1 MKLASVIV
9 GMVLCFALGLVIAQR
24 TAVAQAPSSSPS
36 LFAPEAQQMK
46 KCSFQSDCPYGTC
59 KNGQCGGCSFQSD
72 CKGWGKCSNGQCGAC
87 SFQSDCAGFGACKNG
102 HCEKSP
108 Y

>member
-1 MKLASVIV
+1 MKIAWATL
-9 GMVLCFALGLVIAQR
+9 GMVLCFVLGLVVAQR
-24 TAVAQAPSSSPS
+24 NASAQVFTP
-36 LFAPEAQQMK
+36 APEEMGK
-46 KCSFQSDCPYGTC
+46 KCSFQSDCPYGTCKSGQCGACSFQSDCKGWGTC

-72 CKGWGKCSNGQCGAC
+72 CKG
-87 SFQSDCAGFGACKNG
+87 FGACNSG